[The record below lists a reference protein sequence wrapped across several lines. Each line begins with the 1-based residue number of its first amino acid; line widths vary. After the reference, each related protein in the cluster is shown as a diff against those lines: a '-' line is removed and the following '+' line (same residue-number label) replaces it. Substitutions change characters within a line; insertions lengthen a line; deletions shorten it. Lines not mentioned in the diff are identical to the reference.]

1 MAEKRVISRF
11 DVDGMSCASCEQRI
25 EKAVLATDG
34 VYEAS
39 ASAALCEVEVRY
51 DAGRTGP
58 AAIADAITAAGYQVR
73 SGASTRTAQPA
84 STIAGS
90 VSHSVAGKWKKMA
103 ASEAGPIY
111 RFLGLVAIMAAL
123 YLIIRYTVGLTFL
136 PRVSQ
141 NMGFGLVFV
150 IGLLTSLHCITMCGG
165 IVLSQGIAKKE
176 GEAED
181 APVLT
186 PAQFASRFRP
196 SLLYNGGRVVSYTLI
211 GGFVGALGS
220 LFRLSTAL
228 KGFIPV
234 LAGLFMFF
242 LGLRMLGII
251 PWISRLKLRIP
262 GVKSEVISAAARRR
276 GPFVVG
282 LLNGLMPCG
291 PLQTM
296 QVYALGTGSFL
307 AGAFSMFLFSLGTVP
322 LLLGFGAIS
331 SLLSAKF
338 NRRMLK
344 ASSVLVMVL
353 GFVMF
358 SRGLTLFGVA
368 MPRIKPDYTVTL
380 ATVSGKV
387 QEVKTVLQKDKYPPF
402 IVQSG
407 IPVRWIISAKAEDL
421 NSCNNPLLV
430 PQYGIR
436 KQLVPGDNV
445 IQFTPYREGTFAY
458 TCWMGMISSTF
469 QVVRDLAKVAASELS
484 LPAPQEG
491 PGSVVQTCCGPIPE
505 KFSGGKIPV
514 DDIQIAKPSAEGQ
527 TADVTVN
534 ENGYHPAVVVV
545 QKGTKAKIRF
555 LAEKLNSCNSVVSFP
570 QYGGSLDLAAGR
582 LETPYLD
589 VSADFYFQC
598 GMGMIHGYV
607 KAVDDIHKVDLE
619 AVKREVA
626 SFKVPSGG

>member
-1 MAEKRVISRF
+1 MTSRF
-11 DVDGMSCASCEQRI
+11 DVDGMSCARCEDRI
-25 EKAVLATDG
+25 EEAVLAIDG
-34 VYEAS
+34 VYES
-39 ASAALCEVEVRY
+39 GASAALGEVEVRY

-58 AAIADAITAAGYQVR
+58 AAIAVAITTAGYQVR
-73 SGASTRTAQPA
+73 GDAATRTAPTA
-84 STIAGS
+84 SAIAGS
-90 VSHSVAGKWKKMA
+90 VSHTVTGKWKKMA
-103 ASEAGPIY
+103 ASEAGPLY
-111 RFLGLVAIMAAL
+111 RFLGLVAIMAAI
-123 YLIIRYTVGLTFL
+123 YLLIRYTVGLTFL

-141 NMGFGLVFV
+141 NMGFGLVFL

-165 IVLSQGIAKKE
+165 IVLSQGMAKKE
-176 GEAED
+176 AEAES

-186 PAQFASRFRP
+186 PAQFAARLRP
-196 SLLYNGGRVVSYTLI
+196 SLLYNCGRVVSYTLI

-262 GVKSEVISAAARRR
+262 GIKSEVISAAARRR

-338 NRRMLK
+338 NRKMLK

-358 SRGLTLFGVA
+358 TRGLTLFGVA
-368 MPRIKPDYTVTL
+368 MPRVKPDYAVTL

-387 QEVKTVLQKDKYPPF
+387 QEVKTALQKDKYQPF
-402 IVQSG
+402 VVQSG
-407 IPVRWIISAKAEDL
+407 IPVRWTISARAEDL
-421 NSCNNPLLV
+421 SSCNNPILV

-436 KQLVPGDNV
+436 KQLVPGENL
-445 IQFTPYREGTFAY
+445 IQFTPYKEGTFAY

-469 QVVRDLAKVAASELS
+469 RVVRDLTKVASSELS

-491 PGSVVQTCCGPIPE
+491 SGFVQTCCGPISE

-514 DDIQIAKPSAEGQ
+514 DVIQIARPGAEGQ
-527 TADVTVN
+527 TADITVS
-534 ENGYHPAVVVV
+534 ENGYNPAVVVV
-545 QKGTKAKIRF
+545 QKGTKTKIRF
-555 LAEKLNSCNSVVSFP
+555 VAEKLNSCNSVVSFP

-582 LETPYLD
+582 LETPYLE
-589 VSADFYFQC
+589 VSGDFYFQC
-598 GMGMIHGYV
+598 GMGMLHGYV

-619 AVKREVA
+619 AVKREVS